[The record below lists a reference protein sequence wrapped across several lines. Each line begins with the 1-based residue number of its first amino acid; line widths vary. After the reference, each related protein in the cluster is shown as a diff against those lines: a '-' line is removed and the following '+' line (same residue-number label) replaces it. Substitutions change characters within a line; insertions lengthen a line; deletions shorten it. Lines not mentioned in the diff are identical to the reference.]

1 MKNQWN
7 RDQQRHEQKIQ
18 CRDWQTRNSALKP
31 FMGISGS
38 EHQKQSISL
47 LSDRDTR
54 AGNGGE
60 NEIKP
65 NTRSNQFSVH
75 LKERN
80 RWQMEMCW
88 RAKGKESWC
97 NRITMWESKDF
108 NSAFPSLPCFVFFFT
123 PCFPSAL
130 RGSLSPS
137 FTLGGRERWN
147 VPEDKMT
154 QRQSK
159 HMKLAGTLQKLGDS
173 KAGKLL
179 LWQLRPGDWPQN
191 SLWSVTWTVSSL
203 FLSSD
208 WNIWP
213 SALPKSCTWQ

>member
-1 MKNQWN
+1 MTDGNV
-7 RDQQRHEQKIQ
+7 
-18 CRDWQTRNSALKP
+18 LK
-31 FMGISGS
+31 S
-38 EHQKQSISL
+38 E
-47 LSDRDTR
+47 
-54 AGNGGE
+54 
-60 NEIKP
+60 
-65 NTRSNQFSVH
+65 
-75 LKERN
+75 
-80 RWQMEMCW
+80 
-88 RAKGKESWC
+88 GKDSWC

-108 NSAFPSLPCFVFFFT
+108 NSAFPCLPCFVFFFT

-137 FTLGGRERWN
+137 FTLGGRERWK

-154 QRQSK
+154 QRQRK

-203 FLSSD
+203 FLSFRLKHLTFSFAQKLHLAIKSSCLKEPFSFLA
-208 WNIWP
+208 NCNVATLV
-213 SALPKSCTWQ
+213 SQCEYLPWTREQECSLTSIQCYETKVTLLRLKL